1 MSYID
6 DIKEID
12 DIFYNLE
19 EDQIKQEKPKEKPKT
34 NTIKP
39 LKRNSL
45 GLTEKE
51 AEIVGVILFGGLFVI
66 FLTSILIGYMLYYFA
81 LPY

>member
-6 DIKEID
+6 DVQEIED
-12 DIFYNLE
+12 LFYDLDE
-19 EDQIKQEKPKEKPKT
+19 HKT
-34 NTIKP
+34 NRDVPIDNETPKKE
-39 LKRNSL
+39 KRNSL

-51 AEIVGVILFGGLFVI
+51 AEIVGVILFGGIFVI
-66 FLTSILIGYMLYYFA
+66 LLTSTLIGYMLYYFA

>member
-6 DIKEID
+6 DIQEIED
-12 DIFYNLE
+12 LFYDLE
-19 EDQIKQEKPKEKPKT
+19 EHQINKDIPIDKETPKKE
-34 NTIKP
+34 
-39 LKRNSL
+39 KRNSL

-51 AEIVGVILFGGLFVI
+51 SEIVSIILFGGLFVI
-66 FLTSILIGYMLYYFA
+66 LVTSTLIGYMAYYFA